1 MDSYRIIV
9 TPDAKA
15 DITELRDYIAN
26 VLLSPKTARSYI
38 QNLRKE
44 IGKLSEM
51 PTRIKLIDDEPWHSR
66 GVRKFI
72 VRNFLVYF
80 RVEEDKNMNTIQDL
94 YYGRISPYEMSIST
108 APEYQ
113 KLKALADKNE
123 DLLRE
128 SLSDEQ
134 KELLDKLIESV
145 TDISSISERDMFIA
159 GFRLGM
165 KLMIDV
171 MKDE

>member
-1 MDSYRIIV
+1 MVFVVGERSG
-9 TPDAKA
+9 
-15 DITELRDYIAN
+15 EL
-26 VLLSPKTARSYI
+26 S
-38 QNLRKE
+38 
-44 IGKLSEM
+44 
-51 PTRIKLIDDEPWHSR
+51 
-66 GVRKFI
+66 
-72 VRNFLVYF
+72 
-80 RVEEDKNMNTIQDL
+80 NMSTIQDL

-113 KLKALADKNE
+113 KLKALATQNE

-128 SLSDEQ
+128 TLSDEQ
-134 KELLDKLIESV
+134 KELLDKLIECI

>member
-1 MDSYRIIV
+1 MS
-9 TPDAKA
+9 
-15 DITELRDYIAN
+15 
-26 VLLSPKTARSYI
+26 
-38 QNLRKE
+38 
-44 IGKLSEM
+44 
-51 PTRIKLIDDEPWHSR
+51 
-66 GVRKFI
+66 
-72 VRNFLVYF
+72 
-80 RVEEDKNMNTIQDL
+80 TIQDL

-113 KLKALADKNE
+113 KLKALADRNE

-134 KELLDKLIESV
+134 KELLEKLAESI

-171 MKDE
+171 MRDD

>member
-1 MDSYRIIV
+1 MTFSMV
-9 TPDAKA
+9 F
-15 DITELRDYIAN
+15 
-26 VLLSPKTARSYI
+26 VC
-38 QNLRKE
+38 
-44 IGKLSEM
+44 SEKGQVKQM
-51 PTRIKLIDDEPWHSR
+51 S
-66 GVRKFI
+66 
-72 VRNFLVYF
+72 
-80 RVEEDKNMNTIQDL
+80 TIQDL

-123 DLLRE
+123 DMLRKT
-128 SLSDEQ
+128 LSDEQ
-134 KELLDKLIESV
+134 KELLEKLTECI

-171 MKDE
+171 TKDE

>member
-1 MDSYRIIV
+1 MKII
-9 TPDAKA
+9 
-15 DITELRDYIAN
+15 E
-26 VLLSPKTARSYI
+26 
-38 QNLRKE
+38 
-44 IGKLSEM
+44 
-51 PTRIKLIDDEPWHSR
+51 
-66 GVRKFI
+66 
-72 VRNFLVYF
+72 
-80 RVEEDKNMNTIQDL
+80 DL

-108 APEYQ
+108 TLDYQ
-113 KLKALADKNE
+113 KLKALADRNE

-134 KELLDKLIESV
+134 KELLDKLIETV

-165 KLMIDV
+165 KLMMDV

>member
-1 MDSYRIIV
+1 MTFYMV
-9 TPDAKA
+9 F
-15 DITELRDYIAN
+15 
-26 VLLSPKTARSYI
+26 VC
-38 QNLRKE
+38 
-44 IGKLSEM
+44 SE
-51 PTRIKLIDDEPWHSR
+51 K
-66 GVRKFI
+66 GQV
-72 VRNFLVYF
+72 N
-80 RVEEDKNMNTIQDL
+80 NMNTIQDL

-123 DLLRE
+123 NLLKE
-128 SLSDEQ
+128 TLSDEQ
-134 KELLDKLIESV
+134 KELLEKLTESI

>member
-1 MDSYRIIV
+1 MTTSV
-9 TPDAKA
+9 
-15 DITELRDYIAN
+15 
-26 VLLSPKTARSYI
+26 VFVC
-38 QNLRKE
+38 
-44 IGKLSEM
+44 SE
-51 PTRIKLIDDEPWHSR
+51 K
-66 GVRKFI
+66 GQVKQ
-72 VRNFLVYF
+72 
-80 RVEEDKNMNTIQDL
+80 MNTIQDL

-113 KLKALADKNE
+113 KLKALAGKNE

-128 SLSDEQ
+128 TLSDEQ
-134 KELLDKLIESV
+134 SALLDKLIESF

>member
-1 MDSYRIIV
+1 MTIYV
-9 TPDAKA
+9 
-15 DITELRDYIAN
+15 
-26 VLLSPKTARSYI
+26 VFVC
-38 QNLRKE
+38 
-44 IGKLSEM
+44 SEKGQVN
-51 PTRIKLIDDEPWHSR
+51 R
-66 GVRKFI
+66 
-72 VRNFLVYF
+72 
-80 RVEEDKNMNTIQDL
+80 MNTIQDL

-123 DLLRE
+123 NLLKE
-128 SLSDEQ
+128 TLSDEQ
-134 KELLDKLIESV
+134 TELLEKLTESI

>member
-1 MDSYRIIV
+1 
-9 TPDAKA
+9 
-15 DITELRDYIAN
+15 
-26 VLLSPKTARSYI
+26 
-38 QNLRKE
+38 
-44 IGKLSEM
+44 
-51 PTRIKLIDDEPWHSR
+51 
-66 GVRKFI
+66 
-72 VRNFLVYF
+72 
-80 RVEEDKNMNTIQDL
+80 MNTIQDL

-108 APEYQ
+108 APEYL
-113 KLKALADKNE
+113 KLKTLADQHE

-128 SLSDEQ
+128 TLSDEQ
-134 KELLDKLIESV
+134 KKLLDKLIECI

>member
-1 MDSYRIIV
+1 MTIYV
-9 TPDAKA
+9 
-15 DITELRDYIAN
+15 
-26 VLLSPKTARSYI
+26 VFVC
-38 QNLRKE
+38 
-44 IGKLSEM
+44 SE
-51 PTRIKLIDDEPWHSR
+51 K
-66 GVRKFI
+66 GQVKQ
-72 VRNFLVYF
+72 
-80 RVEEDKNMNTIQDL
+80 MNTIQDL

-108 APEYQ
+108 TPEYQ
-113 KLKALADKNE
+113 KLKALAGKNE

-128 SLSDEQ
+128 TLSDEQ
-134 KELLDKLIESV
+134 SALLEKLTESI

>member
-1 MDSYRIIV
+1 
-9 TPDAKA
+9 
-15 DITELRDYIAN
+15 
-26 VLLSPKTARSYI
+26 
-38 QNLRKE
+38 
-44 IGKLSEM
+44 
-51 PTRIKLIDDEPWHSR
+51 
-66 GVRKFI
+66 
-72 VRNFLVYF
+72 
-80 RVEEDKNMNTIQDL
+80 MNTIQDL

-113 KLKALADKNE
+113 KLKALADRNE

-128 SLSDEQ
+128 TLSDEQ
-134 KELLDKLIESV
+134 KELLEKLTECF

-159 GFRLGM
+159 GFRLGV

>member
-1 MDSYRIIV
+1 
-9 TPDAKA
+9 
-15 DITELRDYIAN
+15 
-26 VLLSPKTARSYI
+26 
-38 QNLRKE
+38 
-44 IGKLSEM
+44 
-51 PTRIKLIDDEPWHSR
+51 
-66 GVRKFI
+66 
-72 VRNFLVYF
+72 
-80 RVEEDKNMNTIQDL
+80 MNTIQEL

-113 KLKALADKNE
+113 KLKTLADKNE

-128 SLSDEQ
+128 TLADEQ
-134 KELLDKLIESV
+134 KELLEKLIESI

-171 MKDE
+171 MKNE

>member
-1 MDSYRIIV
+1 MTTSV
-9 TPDAKA
+9 
-15 DITELRDYIAN
+15 
-26 VLLSPKTARSYI
+26 VFVC
-38 QNLRKE
+38 
-44 IGKLSEM
+44 SE
-51 PTRIKLIDDEPWHSR
+51 K
-66 GVRKFI
+66 GQVKQ
-72 VRNFLVYF
+72 
-80 RVEEDKNMNTIQDL
+80 MNTIQDL

-123 DLLRE
+123 DLLKE
-128 SLSDEQ
+128 SLSQEQ
-134 KELLDKLIESV
+134 KEMLGKLIESV

-171 MKDE
+171 TKDE

>member
-1 MDSYRIIV
+1 MTIYV
-9 TPDAKA
+9 
-15 DITELRDYIAN
+15 
-26 VLLSPKTARSYI
+26 VFVC
-38 QNLRKE
+38 
-44 IGKLSEM
+44 SE
-51 PTRIKLIDDEPWHSR
+51 K
-66 GVRKFI
+66 GQVKQ
-72 VRNFLVYF
+72 
-80 RVEEDKNMNTIQDL
+80 MNTIQDL

-108 APEYQ
+108 TPEYQ
-113 KLKALADKNE
+113 KLKALAVKNE

-128 SLSDEQ
+128 TLSDEQ
-134 KELLDKLIESV
+134 SALLDKLIESF